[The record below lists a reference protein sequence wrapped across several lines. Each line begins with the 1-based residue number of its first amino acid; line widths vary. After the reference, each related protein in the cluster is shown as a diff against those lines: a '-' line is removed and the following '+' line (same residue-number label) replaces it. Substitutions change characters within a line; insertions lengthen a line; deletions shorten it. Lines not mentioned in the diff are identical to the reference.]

1 MAPNFY
7 LCVHFF
13 SRTTLKQELKY
24 SSYWEKKS
32 LPLFQ
37 GEVQEDE
44 RMSTP
49 RGSEKAWP
57 NNHAFPE
64 CHPPSSPQIWSPFL
78 PPSFLS
84 PSHFLSSFPLCVKGL
99 LPALFSGWKGYSSL
113 LDIVL
118 VCECTSID
126 LHLGEEK
133 EKGGEGGGE
142 KEKHTVTHSL
152 TTWLPRGHGQ
162 AMAENFN
169 CVSFSFCLPTPP
181 ASPSHQL
188 LLSPHP
194 AQAHLLRGIQHRDNI
209 SVLTPPPLL
218 CSDIAD
224 TDPLCGAQDP
234 KKCSCRI
241 GAQERQEA
249 LLAKAGP
256 RACVTVTSGLC
267 LLL

>member
-1 MAPNFY
+1 MF
-7 LCVHFF
+7 
-13 SRTTLKQELKY
+13 
-24 SSYWEKKS
+24 
-32 LPLFQ
+32 
-37 GEVQEDE
+37 
-44 RMSTP
+44 TP

-57 NNHAFPE
+57 NDHAFPGR
-64 CHPPSSPQIWSPFL
+64 HPPSSPQIWSPFL
-78 PPSFLS
+78 SLFFS
-84 PSHFLSSFPLCVKGL
+84 APSHFLFSFSPCVEGL
-99 LPALFSGWKGYSSL
+99 LPALYSGWKGYSSL

-118 VCECTSID
+118 ACEYTSID

-133 EKGGEGGGE
+133 EKGGEGGRE

-181 ASPSHQL
+181 ASPWHQL

-194 AQAHLLRGIQHRDNI
+194 AQAHLLRGIQHRDKI
-209 SVLTPPPLL
+209 SVFTPPPLM

-224 TDPLCGAQDP
+224 TDPLCEAEDP
-234 KKCSCRI
+234 KKCSCRM

-256 RACVTVTSGLC
+256 RDCVTLSSGLC

>member
-1 MAPNFY
+1 MASDFH
-7 LCVHFF
+7 LCMHFF
-13 SRTTLKQELKY
+13 FPRTTLKQELKD
-24 SSYWEKKS
+24 SSYWGKKS

-64 CHPPSSPQIWSPFL
+64 CHPPSSPRIWSPFL
-78 PPSFLS
+78 SLSFLS
-84 PSHFLSSFPLCVKGL
+84 PSHFLSSFPPCVEGL

-118 VCECTSID
+118 VCEYTSID

-133 EKGGEGGGE
+133 EKGREGGGE

-169 CVSFSFCLPTPP
+169 CVSFFLPPNPSSLSITPAAAFAP
-181 ASPSHQL
+181 PSPSPLAQRR
-188 LLSPHP
+188 P
-194 AQAHLLRGIQHRDNI
+194 AQRQHLSLHPSPTRVLRYCWHWPFVWGSRPKE
-209 SVLTPPPLL
+209 VFLL
-218 CSDIAD
+218 DRSS
-224 TDPLCGAQDP
+224 G
-234 KKCSCRI
+234 
-241 GAQERQEA
+241 EA
-249 LLAKAGP
+249 G
-256 RACVTVTSGLC
+256 GLVSKG
-267 LLL
+267 